1 MKKTDEGK
9 EFPVGPACFFG
20 RLTEFA
26 AHFVGGFKA
35 EGFVERPARRAG
47 MERDDAKALG
57 AGPLEH
63 GFEEPPGDAA
73 AAGWRLSVHIQD
85 PGALRKGFAGK
96 ARPVRQND
104 SAPGKDSAVGVFGEP
119 SLVGA
124 VAECLRE
131 IGFRGFID
139 AVECAGIG
147 VAHIL
152 EHGSAMV
159 DKMVEIGEAGFAEA
173 EFHGSILRI
182 EEQMC

>member
-1 MKKTDEGK
+1 
-9 EFPVGPACFFG
+9 
-20 RLTEFA
+20 
-26 AHFVGGFKA
+26 
-35 EGFVERPARRAG
+35 
-47 MERDDAKALG
+47 MERDDGKALG
-57 AGPLEH
+57 AGPREH
-63 GFEEPPGDAA
+63 GLEEPLGDAS
-73 AAGWRLSVHIQD
+73 AAGLRLGVHIED

-139 AVECAGIG
+139 AVERAGIG

-152 EHGSAMV
+152 EHGAPVV
-159 DKMVEIGEAGFAEA
+159 DKMGEIGEAGLANA
-173 EFHGSILRI
+173 EFHGLILGI
-182 EEQMC
+182 EQQMCQRQNGLRWL